1 MFTAESSAPQ
11 KTNPAGAMK
20 VTVDQKQRELTVE
33 FEGVRLWM
41 IGQAGGIAL
50 RIENT
55 DGHRVSQELF
65 CDDNEGIELEYKSA
79 VVELM
84 STTPANDKMVWILD
98 PTKQSLEEIRSALEV
113 DVVGE

>member
-1 MFTAESSAPQ
+1 
-11 KTNPAGAMK
+11 MK
-20 VTVDQKQRELTVE
+20 VIVDQKQRELTVE

-65 CDDNEGIELEYKSA
+65 SDDNEGAELEYKSA

-84 STTPANDKMVWILD
+84 STANDKMVWIID
-98 PTKQSLEEIRSALEV
+98 PAKQSLEEIRSALEI
-113 DVVGE
+113 DVVDE

>member
-1 MFTAESSAPQ
+1 
-11 KTNPAGAMK
+11 MK
-20 VTVDQKQRELTVE
+20 VIVDQKQRELTVE

-55 DGHRVSQELF
+55 DGHQVSQELF
-65 CDDNEGIELEYKSA
+65 SDNNEGIEMEYKSA

-84 STTPANDKMVWILD
+84 STIPANDKMVWILD
-98 PTKQSLEEIRSALEV
+98 PAKQSREEIRSALEV